1 MSIRPTIFKN
11 ALAGTSGG
19 IKNSIKGTSDNKS
32 EESSISRLSEE
43 AKNVFG
49 FSRSSAFDASL
60 LESLK
65 IAGAGQDPRSF
76 ATGGSST
83 SSAAW
88 SLNAGTVGV
97 NGLEYGKSS
106 LVSASTA
113 NNLGATTTSAA
124 AINNLGALPGSA
136 TPDIFDNHGFG
147 PGQRNFNEIWGNNN
161 GLGHGSSGGG
171 YDSYGNF
178 IANVVKPQM
187 HDKPADAVVDDKAW
201 SAASTNLGFLFKNGD
216 QLNTALEHSLGKL
229 EGEYKDLGKDPW
241 SLSFIAGNGIAKEAI
256 NGKVGDFLLS
266 DKKYLDGIQSE
277 QVGIMGNALEAF
289 THKANEARMAELLS
303 GGKENL
309 SLEEVSHILKER
321 AGIDGDN
328 KFFAGSARG
337 FIETAKNFEFLDNFD
352 SKIKEAI
359 SQNPELSGEKAKFNI
374 NINFLPYSAADSGA
388 FPDLIRGHQF
398 GQQSKLKDFGLSFDP
413 EKPNQLNFMINNE
426 AQLEKLLTDI
436 QGKFAGNE
444 NATIGKLDFSFHRH
458 GGEDGSNLTGNAQA
472 KDQNNTTGGS
482 FAVNDANSFDGK
494 TDGDIYKLLGKIAG
508 ENGAD
513 ININGDSCHSGNH
526 TDLIKDDLVA
536 GVKEGQTEAGRDEM
550 LKLSVVDNGANAG
563 YTPAQSL
570 KSIQGYMTY
579 KFDND
584 GAAGL
589 EFVMSNSSLST
600 TRRDDMY
607 VNKDTDVSNL
617 DSARADK
624 SQLGQTAMNE
634 YVDQT
639 QKNIDALAERKAGD
653 EDSLTSNDN
662 QPEAKP
668 EAAPEAQAQTTPEP
682 KPEEKPAA

>member
-1 MSIRPTIFKN
+1 MSIKPTIFKN
-11 ALAGTSGG
+11 ALSGTSGG
-19 IKNSIKGTSDNKS
+19 IKNSIKGTSGNKS
-32 EESSISRLSEE
+32 EEGYISRLSEE
-43 AKNVFG
+43 AKNIFG
-49 FSRSSAFDASL
+49 FSIKSAYDENL
-60 LESLK
+60 LEGLK

-76 ATGGSST
+76 ATTG

-88 SLNAGTVGV
+88 SQNAGTVGV
-97 NGLEYGKSS
+97 NGLQYGKSS
-106 LVSASTA
+106 LVSASTV
-113 NNLGATTTSAA
+113 NNLG
-124 AINNLGALPGSA
+124 GLPGSA

-147 PGQRNFNEIWGNNN
+147 PGQRNFKEIWGNNN
-161 GLGHGSSGGG
+161 GLGHGSSQGG
-171 YDSYGNF
+171 YDAYGNF
-178 IANVVKPQM
+178 IANEVKPQI
-187 HDKPADAVVDDKAW
+187 HDKPAGAVLDDKAW
-201 SAASTNLGFLFKNGD
+201 NQASTNLGFLFKNGD

-229 EGEYKDLGKDPW
+229 EGQYKELGKDSW
-241 SLSFIAGNGIAKEAI
+241 SLSFITANGISKEAI

-277 QVGIMGNALEAF
+277 QVGISGNALEAF
-289 THKANEARMAELLS
+289 THKATEARMAELLS
-303 GGKENL
+303 GGKEGL
-309 SLEEVSHILKER
+309 SLEEVSHVLKER

-352 SKIKEAI
+352 SKIKDAI
-359 SQNPELSGEKAKFNI
+359 SQSPELSGEKAKFNI
-374 NINFLPYSAADSGA
+374 NINFLPYSSADSGA
-388 FPDLIRGHQF
+388 FPDLVRGHEF

-444 NATIGKLDFSFHRH
+444 NAEIGKLDFSFHRH
-458 GGEDGSNLTGNAQA
+458 GGEDGSNLTGNAQT
-472 KDQNNTTGGS
+472 KDQDNNTGGS
-482 FAVNDANSFDGK
+482 FAVNDANNFDGK
-494 TDGDIYKLLGKIAG
+494 TDGDIFKLLGKIAG

-513 ININGDSCHSGNH
+513 VNINGDSCHSGNF

-536 GVKEGQTEAGRDEM
+536 GVKEGQESTGRDEM
-550 LKLSVVDNGANAG
+550 LKLSIVDNGANAG

-600 TRRDDMY
+600 TRRDDMF
-607 VNKDTDVSNL
+607 VNKDTDASNL

-624 SQLGQTAMNE
+624 SQSGQSAMDK

-639 QKNIDALAERKAGD
+639 QNNIDSLAERKAGD
-653 EDSLTSNDN
+653 EDSLLANTN
-662 QPEAKP
+662 QPETKPDATPEAKP
-668 EAAPEAQAQTTPEP
+668 EEKATT
-682 KPEEKPAA
+682 